1 MWQWPAAYVR
11 CSPLPHTPPR
21 LTILPPLTLTLVTP
35 RTGTASSLGH
45 SCTFL
50 DVAARAAPF
59 LKSVAP
65 MMKRTQ
71 PTSHRIVRWIFQR
84 GNELLTCRVDQESDR
99 SSYTL
104 SLVPNS
110 NVDAAVVEMF
120 ESGIVAL
127 QRHAGMAAQL
137 RELGWTLIAYT
148 GSRSAD
154 RRSYQ
159 PAVA

>member
-1 MWQWPAAYVR
+1 
-11 CSPLPHTPPR
+11 
-21 LTILPPLTLTLVTP
+21 
-35 RTGTASSLGH
+35 
-45 SCTFL
+45 
-50 DVAARAAPF
+50 
-59 LKSVAP
+59 

-104 SLVPNS
+104 SLVPNR

-127 QRHAGMAAQL
+127 QRHAGIAARL

-148 GSRSAD
+148 GSRSAG